1 MSDSMSDSASRATGA
16 GGGIVGVQPNIDLSE
31 FAEFVDALRGH
42 RADSEQLVRHALRRV
57 GERYPE
63 RFLDEVRDISRA
75 IDGTLGELDR
85 AAEELRVQ
93 NEALLSARTELEG
106 TSLLFH
112 DLFELA
118 PMAYV
123 VTTPDT
129 RILYANQEAC
139 ALLLARPK
147 NALAGKLLICFV
159 PLEERSGFR
168 SAVLRSASP
177 GAISEWPATLLPS
190 GAAAT
195 IKCRMRIRAVS
206 ASRAP
211 GSRTLFW
218 NMMEE
223 TDEDF
228 F

>member
-1 MSDSMSDSASRATGA
+1 MGD
-16 GGGIVGVQPNIDLSE
+16 Q
-31 FAEFVDALRGH
+31 
-42 RADSEQLVRHALRRV
+42 
-57 GERYPE
+57 YPE
-63 RFLDEVRDISRA
+63 RFRDEVSDISRA

-93 NEALLSARTELEG
+93 NEALLAARVQLEG
-106 TSLLFH
+106 TSLLFR

-118 PMAYV
+118 PSAYV

-139 ALLLARPK
+139 ALLERRK
-147 NALAGKLLICFV
+147 NALAAKPLICFV
-159 PLEERSGFR
+159 PLEERDGFR

-206 ASRAP
+206 ASSAPDSRA
-211 GSRTLFW
+211 LFW
-218 NMMEE
+218 NIMEE
-223 TDEDF
+223 TDEDLF
-228 F
+228 